1 MGDRQR
7 RRRQLSR
14 RTKRVLLV
22 GLTPLM
28 MDVLSGPLSDY
39 ADVSAVPFPGDAFEQ
54 AADEFGADLV
64 LIDVTYLDEGLVRPM
79 MLARFDECRPVL
91 AFISERGA
99 VWYDDLRTKVSGRL
113 EDADA
118 DRLMALI
125 GRPRLTLV
133 K

>member
-1 MGDRQR
+1 M
-7 RRRQLSR
+7 
-14 RTKRVLLV
+14 LLV

-39 ADVSAVPFPGDAFEQ
+39 AEVSAVPFPGDAFED

-64 LIDVTYLDEGLVRPM
+64 LVDITYLDESLVRPM
-79 MLARFDECRPVL
+79 MLRRFDEGRPVI
-91 AFISERGA
+91 AFVSEHGA

-113 EDADA
+113 EEADA
-118 DRLMALI
+118 HRLLSLI
-125 GRPRLTLV
+125 GRPPLTLV

>member
-1 MGDRQR
+1 MGGRQR
-7 RRRQLSR
+7 RPRRSAR
-14 RTKRVLLV
+14 RSKRVLLV

-28 MDVLSGPLSDY
+28 MDVLSGPLSDF

-79 MLARFDECRPVL
+79 MLARFEDGRPVL
-91 AFISERGA
+91 AFVSERGA

-113 EDADA
+113 ED
-118 DRLMALI
+118 
-125 GRPRLTLV
+125 
-133 K
+133 